1 MDGRRRFTTLPGSR
15 SLSTR
20 FVVTNQA
27 QYVGTFVGTSLDE
40 LILGHVLE
48 TFMEFD
54 VVPFGAPE
62 ESGKR
67 AAGSDFSRL
76 TYVWTGAGSHD
87 WRSASHLSGRFCLI
101 SWHH

>member
-1 MDGRRRFTTLPGSR
+1 
-15 SLSTR
+15 
-20 FVVTNQA
+20 
-27 QYVGTFVGTSLDE
+27 
-40 LILGHVLE
+40 
-48 TFMEFD
+48 MEFD